1 VKEYVVKQ
9 LGLKASFSLS
19 AHASF
24 PFSDFFSSR
33 TGNFEPWGF
42 SSGIGVRGPRTN
54 KKRGNAVRFLL
65 AVDLGLK
72 TGLALFGEDGKLRW
86 YRSKNFGT
94 TARLKRAVYGI
105 LKELPD
111 LAVLVIEG
119 GGSIAEIWA
128 HEAQRRGTPV
138 RRITAEDWR
147 AQILYPRERQTGA
160 RAKERAAGLADT
172 VIAWSGLRRPTAPRH
187 DAAEAILIGL
197 WGVIEQGWLGGLPP
211 EIRHGGI
218 PGQPRNMG

>member
-1 VKEYVVKQ
+1 M
-9 LGLKASFSLS
+9 SC
-19 AHASF
+19 
-24 PFSDFFSSR
+24 
-33 TGNFEPWGF
+33 
-42 SSGIGVRGPRTN
+42 I
-54 KKRGNAVRFLL
+54 L

-72 TGLALFGEDGKLRW
+72 TGLALYGEDGKLRW

-105 LKELPD
+105 LKENPD
-111 LAVLVIEG
+111 LAMLVIEG
-119 GGSIAEIWA
+119 SGGIAEIWE
-128 HEAQRRGTPV
+128 HEAQKQGIAV
-138 RRITAEDWR
+138 RRIMAEDWR
-147 AQILYPRERQTGA
+147 KTILFSREQRTGSM
-160 RAKERAAGLADT
+160 AKERAAQLADA

-218 PGQPRNMG
+218 PGRPREMD